1 MAKRKVG
8 ESWDSEV
15 TGEEVVLDA
24 KSKRLLNGDVIDTV
38 DVVADR
44 ITEELG
50 EDLVLVI
57 AVGIGRDGQVVTV
70 SSQREQE
77 LSPRKALRR
86 ALRLG
91 LEQV

>member
-15 TGEEVVLDA
+15 TGEEVVLNA
-24 KSKRLLNGDVIDTV
+24 KGKRLLNGDVIDAV
-38 DVVADR
+38 DFVADR

-57 AVGIGRDGQVVTV
+57 AVGIGRDGQVVTA

-77 LSPRKALRR
+77 LSPRKALRC